1 MSLRLRLG
9 LWYGALTGLV
19 VIAVTLLTYVLHT
32 RGHYDDADHVVVGV
46 AQHVA
51 EELNTSID
59 AENSVF
65 RSPTAGVVL
74 RVYDSNG
81 DLVEA
86 SADAGLAPLVTA
98 DSVLGRVGAPAYDP
112 LVALAPSLMPMDVGS
127 GSLGLATDSTG
138 SRWRVYA
145 VKLDDGGSLV
155 AEVPLDSI
163 DASVDRLRQ
172 LVPILAVL
180 GAATT
185 LIAGFLLA
193 GRALRPV
200 SVLTDTAAA
209 IEHSRDFE
217 RRVPVPPRQDE
228 LGRLARTFNG
238 MLTSLQQAYQAQKQ
252 FVGDA
257 SHELRAPLTAI
268 QGNLEL
274 LERHPEMSMS
284 ERQEALNEA
293 NREAKRLTQLV
304 ADLLALARAD
314 SGVSIRHENVEL
326 DRVVLD
332 VLGEAR
338 HLVHG
343 QQLSVET
350 IEPVQVIG
358 DADRLKQLALIL
370 VDNAIKYTPD
380 NGSVSVSLRRNG
392 HAAMLEVHDT
402 GIGISQTDLPRV
414 FERFYRADPA
424 RGRDAGGTG
433 LGLSIARWIADQHGA
448 DLRLFSEQG
457 CGTRVLVRF
466 PLAT

>member
-9 LWYGALTGLV
+9 LWYGVLTGLV

-51 EELNTSID
+51 EELNTQIV

-74 RVYDSNG
+74 RVYDSN
-81 DLVEA
+81 DNLVEA
-86 SADAGLAPLVTA
+86 SADAGVAPLVSA
-98 DSVLGRVGAPAYDP
+98 DSVLGRVGPPAYDP
-112 LVALAPSLMPMDVGS
+112 LVGLAPSLMPTDLGS
-127 GSLGLATDSTG
+127 GSLGLATDRTG

-155 AEVPLDSI
+155 AELPLDSI

-209 IEHSRDFE
+209 IQHSRDFE

-238 MLTSLQQAYQAQKQ
+238 MLASLQQAYQAQKQ

-274 LERHPEMSMS
+274 LERHPEMSMT
-284 ERQEALNEA
+284 ERGEALSEA
-293 NREAKRLTQLV
+293 NRETKRLTQLV

-343 QQLSVET
+343 QQLSLET
-350 IEPVQVIG
+350 IEPVQVVG

-370 VDNAIKYTPD
+370 VDNAIKYTPG

-448 DLRLFSEQG
+448 DLNLSSEQG
-457 CGTRVLVRF
+457 RGTRVLVRF
-466 PLAT
+466 PLAA